1 MNTSYLLNLDT
12 RERVELRDTLLIGRR
27 PECNLT
33 LDDTRVSRQHAM
45 IRRQDDGYY
54 WFYDLGS
61 SNGSYINEQRV
72 ITTRRL
78 LNGDVIRI
86 CETRFE
92 FVGEMDGSTWPPGE
106 PTMADIRTLPV
117 LLLVSDIK
125 GYSRFAHKLAPDALA
140 QMIGSW
146 YREYDQILHF
156 YGATVDKFIG
166 DAVLA
171 YWLEVEPAARL
182 QAVRA
187 AHALQAACD
196 RISAENVEV
205 FDKLGLR
212 LESGVGLHL
221 GTVAHGQIEKGTFTL
236 LGEAVN
242 EAFQIEALTRG
253 VGRDIL
259 LSRQFLEG
267 WEAGMAYCAD
277 EGTHQIRD
285 HTKRLHVYSLAMTPT
300 R

>member
-1 MNTSYLLNLDT
+1 
-12 RERVELRDTLLIGRR
+12 
-27 PECNLT
+27 
-33 LDDTRVSRQHAM
+33 
-45 IRRQDDGYY
+45 
-54 WFYDLGS
+54 
-61 SNGSYINEQRV
+61 
-72 ITTRRL
+72 
-78 LNGDVIRI
+78 
-86 CETRFE
+86 
-92 FVGEMDGSTWPPGE
+92 
-106 PTMADIRTLPV
+106 MADIRTLAV

-125 GYSRFAHKLAPDALA
+125 GYSRFAQKLAPDALA

-171 YWLEVEPAARL
+171 YWLDVAPAARL

-196 RISAENVEV
+196 RISAENHEV
-205 FDKLGLR
+205 FGRLGLR

-242 EAFQIEALTRG
+242 EAFQIEALTRR

-259 LSRQFLEG
+259 LSEEFLEG
-267 WEAGMAYCAD
+267 WDAGRAYCAD
-277 EGTHQIRD
+277 EGTQEIPGHEKGLR
-285 HTKRLHVYSLAMTPT
+285 VFSLTLTPT